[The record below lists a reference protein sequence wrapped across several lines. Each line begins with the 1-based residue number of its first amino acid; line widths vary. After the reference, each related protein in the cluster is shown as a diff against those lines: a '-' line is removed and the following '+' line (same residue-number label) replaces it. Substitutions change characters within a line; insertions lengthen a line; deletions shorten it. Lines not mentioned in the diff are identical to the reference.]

1 MAEVFRPDEEALRH
15 AGFGAVCHVPVLFGK
30 TRNSPAQK
38 HYLREFNRYL
48 RERALLE
55 WVPVDRTTAAQIKRL
70 GDTKKLRYPTRCSL
84 GSYAER
90 LANFDDWLAETN
102 RGWRTVEYTRDIVLG
117 YQADMLS
124 GRWSETGR
132 KLTPA
137 TVKVRVAEAC
147 LFLSWAA
154 ARGYRHVF
162 DVVHTAVNNGVQ
174 NGVAYSGERGIVVH
188 SRAGTPAD
196 ASKPAIE
203 IPSPEEVEAW
213 LSTVNLRRGHTKW
226 LMCRFALRA
235 AARKSE
241 VTLFQLGDFTLHD
254 PARGD
259 PKDGTRPWRV
269 IGDKVELVLRHGTKG
284 RRASPVDQPN
294 IGPER
299 RIAIPIDLARDL
311 LAYRDGRRLRAA
323 MRFAKREGH
332 RPDRPGDRF
341 WLSEHD
347 GRPVSADAFYRVWS
361 EVKPTPMQRWHPH
374 FARHYWACT
383 TLLDHLETE
392 ASKIRDVALERM
404 PEAWLTEMG
413 RSFLQTIIR
422 PQLGHVSEE
431 TTLLYTTWISRHIY
445 LAKYYAGYHA
455 HLAADDV

>member
-1 MAEVFRPDEEALRH
+1 MEIRRMAEVFRPDEEALRH

-137 TVKVRVAEAC
+137 TVKVRLAEAC

-162 DVVHTAVNNGVQ
+162 DVVHTAGTTAFRTVSLIPASEGLWCIPGRAPRRTPPNRQ
-174 NGVAYSGERGIVVH
+174 
-188 SRAGTPAD
+188 SRYP
-196 ASKPAIE
+196 P
-203 IPSPEEVEAW
+203 PRR
-213 LSTVNLRRGHTKW
+213 LRRG
-226 LMCRFALRA
+226 CPR
-235 AARKSE
+235 
-241 VTLFQLGDFTLHD
+241 
-254 PARGD
+254 
-259 PKDGTRPWRV
+259 
-269 IGDKVELVLRHGTKG
+269 
-284 RRASPVDQPN
+284 
-294 IGPER
+294 
-299 RIAIPIDLARDL
+299 
-311 LAYRDGRRLRAA
+311 
-323 MRFAKREGH
+323 
-332 RPDRPGDRF
+332 
-341 WLSEHD
+341 
-347 GRPVSADAFYRVWS
+347 
-361 EVKPTPMQRWHPH
+361 
-374 FARHYWACT
+374 
-383 TLLDHLETE
+383 
-392 ASKIRDVALERM
+392 
-404 PEAWLTEMG
+404 
-413 RSFLQTIIR
+413 
-422 PQLGHVSEE
+422 
-431 TTLLYTTWISRHIY
+431 
-445 LAKYYAGYHA
+445 
-455 HLAADDV
+455 